1 MKRSLMI
8 ALLMLSSMAYAQL
21 TSVTITVPAGLNVSS
36 GTLTANG
43 TFAFTWKGLIRNA
56 QANWPA
62 PSAIG
67 GTIYCK
73 NLDGVVCVDA
83 ANSAQWPG
91 SDAFAWI
98 NSAAAHLTHGGI
110 VDARGLGSNVFSV
123 STVLAVPLQTTLLLD
138 PNTTFNMNQNGGSS
152 QDAITYADASVINC
166 GSSDLAFNNPYGGFK
181 TTSVTNVRSLL
192 APAVRSPGGGGF
204 GQSGTII
211 GCNFISNVPTATIAK
226 AMVDIQGCSA
236 FFTMQNVNIWGGYNT
251 IGLQFSAGTG
261 TGNGCSDVYIYN
273 TQVNGENFTGSRP
286 CVFSGSPSHGVGGI
300 HTYGLGCQHAGSGKY
315 ELELNG
321 NNAAGPGFNVANI
334 NFFGGHVEAA
344 TGSLGVKIAD
354 ATAINFADMDFS
366 GPFTTSIFTIS
377 ETAAGNTAG
386 IHITDSYSS
395 GGPGTN
401 WVANTT
407 VGGVNIPFN
416 FCGSQ
421 PCAILGDF
429 SFKRPNATQG
439 VKGTVGCSTGTTIG
453 SQCRAAITV
462 TWPVAFTD
470 ANYTPVCA
478 AGGPPTH
485 EPSAPFIASQTAGA
499 VTVNYYTLAASSASW
514 ATIDCVAIHN

>member
-21 TSVTITVPAGLNVSS
+21 TSVTITVPAGLNVSP

-43 TFAFTWKGLIRNA
+43 RFAFTWKGLIRNA

-181 TTSVTNVRSLL
+181 TTSATNVRSLL

-226 AMVDIQGCSA
+226 AMVDIQ
-236 FFTMQNVNIWGGYNT
+236 
-251 IGLQFSAGTG
+251 
-261 TGNGCSDVYIYN
+261 
-273 TQVNGENFTGSRP
+273 
-286 CVFSGSPSHGVGGI
+286 
-300 HTYGLGCQHAGSGKY
+300 
-315 ELELNG
+315 
-321 NNAAGPGFNVANI
+321 
-334 NFFGGHVEAA
+334 
-344 TGSLGVKIAD
+344 
-354 ATAINFADMDFS
+354 
-366 GPFTTSIFTIS
+366 
-377 ETAAGNTAG
+377 
-386 IHITDSYSS
+386 
-395 GGPGTN
+395 
-401 WVANTT
+401 
-407 VGGVNIPFN
+407 
-416 FCGSQ
+416 
-421 PCAILGDF
+421 
-429 SFKRPNATQG
+429 
-439 VKGTVGCSTGTTIG
+439 
-453 SQCRAAITV
+453 
-462 TWPVAFTD
+462 
-470 ANYTPVCA
+470 
-478 AGGPPTH
+478 
-485 EPSAPFIASQTAGA
+485 
-499 VTVNYYTLAASSASW
+499 
-514 ATIDCVAIHN
+514 